1 MMFSELPPH
10 FIPLIGL
17 YPEIHYRF
25 KAFPLSFYYRRQPEM
40 ICDAPRRLEP
50 GQPLPIL
57 LIIKDADRFPVRLQ
71 GVNLDVKGRDTY
83 YTHHVNFGQEFVSK
97 RWWHHIEY
105 IDLPDESPC
114 EWEIQPTWRIQI
126 RGRYRAIKTDNLS
139 GLSHGPLKIMQPG
152 YPLPCEDGWI
162 FGDLHAHTAYTED
175 QIEFGA
181 PLAAYPAMGKAS
193 GLTFALTADH
203 SYDLDD
209 LPGSFTE
216 SDPKLTRF
224 NERAAAIERLN
235 KDHAGSFALLPG
247 YELSCA
253 NSKGN
258 TVHLLLLNQKRFLPG
273 SGDSAERW
281 SQLQSELSLDKAI
294 QRRDEGVLSIAAHP
308 LMKVPILER
317 WLLGRDNWK
326 QSDLENGE
334 LFGLQVWNG
343 GKGRDF
349 RRGLNA
355 WIEGLLQGRH
365 WKILAGSDAHG
376 NFNRYRQVAFPM
388 VKLRE
393 ADRQIFGEVRTC
405 VYLQKD
411 LNVENIVETL
421 RNEPS
426 LVSDG
431 PHAHLSLATDSDGSQ
446 HAAITA
452 RSSPEFGSLRSV
464 KLYWGAEGEKKER
477 ILLEDTQPGRLEAE
491 YRHEIGE
498 TRGYLRLEV
507 TTETD
512 RLCLTNPVF
521 IEVQ

>member
-1 MMFSELPPH
+1 MMFSELSPH
-10 FIPLIGL
+10 LIPLIGL

-25 KAFPLSFYYRRQPEM
+25 KAFPLSLYYRRQPEM

-57 LIIKDADRFPVRLQ
+57 LIIKDADRFPIRLQ

-83 YTHHVNFGQEFVSK
+83 YTHHVNFGQEFVTK
-97 RWWHHIEY
+97 RWWHHIEW

-114 EWEIQPTWRIQI
+114 EWEIQPTWRVQI
-126 RGRYRAIKTDNLS
+126 RGRFRAVKTDNLP
-139 GLSHGPLKIMQPG
+139 GLSHGPLKILQSG
-152 YPLPCEDGWI
+152 HPLPRDDGWI

-181 PLAAYPAMGKAS
+181 PLAAYPALSTAS
-193 GLTFALTADH
+193 GLAFAFTADH
-203 SYDLDD
+203 SYDLDN
-209 LPGSFTE
+209 LPGSFTG
-216 SDPKLTRF
+216 SDPGLTRF
-224 NERAAAIERLN
+224 KERAAQIEQLN
-235 KDHAGSFALLPG
+235 SDNSGSFALLPG

-253 NSKGN
+253 NSKGKN
-258 TVHLLLLNQKRFLPG
+258 VHLLMLNQKRFLPG

-281 SQLQSELSLDKAI
+281 FKLHSELSVDEAI
-294 QRRDEGVLSIAAHP
+294 QRRDEEVLPIAAHP
-308 LMKVPILER
+308 LMRVPLLER

-326 QSDLENGE
+326 RIDLQNGE

-349 RRGLNA
+349 RRGLNT
-355 WIEGLLQGRH
+355 WIEGLLQGRR

-376 NFNRYRQVAFPM
+376 NFNRYRQAAFPM

-393 ADRQIFGEVRTC
+393 ADRQIFGEARTG

-411 LNVENIVETL
+411 PSVENVVEAL
-421 RNEPS
+421 RTGPS

-431 PHAHLSLATDSDGSQ
+431 PFTHLSLETDSDGSH

-452 RSSPEFGSLRSV
+452 RSSPEFGSIRSV
-464 KLYWGAEGEKKER
+464 KMYWGAEGEKEER
-477 ILLEDTQPGRLEAE
+477 ILLEDTQADGIETE

-498 TRGYLRLEV
+498 DRGYLRLEV
-507 TTETD
+507 TTETG

-521 IEVQ
+521 IETQ